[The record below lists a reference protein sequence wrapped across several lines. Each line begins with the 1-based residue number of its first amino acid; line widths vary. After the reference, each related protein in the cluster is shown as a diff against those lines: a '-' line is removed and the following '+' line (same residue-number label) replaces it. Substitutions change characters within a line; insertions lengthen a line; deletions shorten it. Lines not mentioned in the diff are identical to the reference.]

1 MFFKRTTILREKRE
15 RESKESVASDRE
27 RDGER
32 WSAGWRGVGGGSKEF
47 SKKKT
52 QK

>member
-1 MFFKRTTILREKRE
+1 MFFKITTILREKRE

-32 WSAGWRGVGGGSKEF
+32 WSAGWRGGGGALKIF
-47 SKKKT
+47 KKK
-52 QK
+52 KKKK